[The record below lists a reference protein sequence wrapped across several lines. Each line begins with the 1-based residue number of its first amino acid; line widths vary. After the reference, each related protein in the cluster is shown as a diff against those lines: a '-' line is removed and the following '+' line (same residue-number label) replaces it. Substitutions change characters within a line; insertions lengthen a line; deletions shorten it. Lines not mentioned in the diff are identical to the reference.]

1 MTDLPTDLPPG
12 LARFEPDRWLRATV
26 LRPVGSAD
34 AEAAMLETPAAA
46 LTGFSGEVGQVLAT
60 DGEVLVGVGDGAE
73 PLALGAAA
81 AQLREGDYRLVGTAG
96 PMDAL
101 GFALGA
107 YRYDHYKTHPAPPTL
122 VLPEEVSGDALA
134 RLDRD
139 VRAARL
145 ARDMV
150 NTPTEEMGPREVEAE
165 VRAVAGEFGA
175 SVETIEGNA
184 LAEGFPLVHA
194 VGRAAAT
201 PPLLIDLRWG
211 EAGPAVTLVGKGVCF
226 DSGGLNIKGAKGMGL
241 MKKDMGG
248 AANALALARTI
259 MAAGLRCRL
268 RLLIPAVENAISGNA
283 FRPGDV
289 YRSRQGQT
297 VEISNT
303 DAEGRLI
310 LADALAYAAEEAPD
324 RIVSLATLTGAA
336 RVALGPD
343 LPPLYS
349 TDEAFA
355 GAVRAAGAGAA
366 DPVWPMPLWP
376 RYAEY
381 LRSDIADVNHAADT
395 PFAGSITAALFLTR
409 FVADVP
415 YTHLD
420 IYAWT
425 PSARPGRPKG
435 GECVGVRALMGAI
448 EAECAA
454 QGSRGCEA
462 P

>member
-1 MTDLPTDLPPG
+1 MADEEMMPG
-12 LARFEPDRWLRATV
+12 LAAFDAERWQRATPLRAV
-26 LRPVGSAD
+26 SEGD
-34 AEAAMLETPAAA
+34 AEAASLDTPAAQM
-46 LTGFSGEVGQVLAT
+46 TGFAGRVGQVLASEQ
-60 DGEVLVGVGDGAE
+60 EVLYGVGDGAE
-73 PLALGAAA
+73 EPLALGAVSGALA
-81 AQLREGDYRLVGTAG
+81 EGDYRLAGTLRYL
-96 PMDAL
+96 DAL

-107 YRYDHYKTHPAPPTL
+107 YRFDRYKDHGAPPTL
-122 VLPEEVSGDALA
+122 VLPEEFSGEIQA
-134 RLDRD
+134 RLVRD
-139 VRAARL
+139 VAAARL

-150 NTPTEEMGPREVEAE
+150 NTPAEDMGPAQIEVE
-165 VRAVAGEFGA
+165 VRAVAKAFGA
-175 SVETIEGNA
+175 SVETISGRA
-184 LAEGFPLVHA
+184 LEKGFPLVHA

-201 PPLLIDLRWG
+201 PPLLMDLRWG
-211 EAGPAVTLVGKGVCF
+211 EEGPRVTLVGKGVCF
-226 DSGGLNIKGAKGMGL
+226 DSGGLNVKGAKGMGL

-248 AANALALARTI
+248 SANALALARTV

-289 YRSRQGQT
+289 FKSRQGQT

-310 LADALAYAAEEAPD
+310 LADALAYAAEETPD
-324 RIVSLATLTGAA
+324 RIISLATLTGAA

-355 GAVRAAGAGAA
+355 DAVRRAGDEAA
-366 DPVWPMPLWP
+366 DPVWPMPLHP
-376 RYAEY
+376 RYMSY
-381 LRSDIADVNHAADT
+381 LQSDIADVNHAADT

-409 FVADVP
+409 FVGRVP

-435 GECVGVRALMGAI
+435 GECVAVRALMGAI

-454 QGSRGCEA
+454 
-462 P
+462 